1 MFKSKNGQ
9 ITIGYKNRII
19 EPKETNTLKESDY
32 MTLEGIKYRVDFV
45 DEGDNYIYFYL
56 SHNEEETIKEYNTTN
71 YKGKEVLEFVLKAL
85 KNTYKYSDKE
95 YKTIAI
101 K

>member
-1 MFKSKNGQ
+1 MSKSKNGQ
-9 ITIGYKNRII
+9 ITIGHKNRIV

-45 DEGDNYIYFYL
+45 DEEDNSLHFYL
-56 SHNEEETIKEYNTTN
+56 SHNEEETIQELTTINYRGKKSLEY
-71 YKGKEVLEFVLKAL
+71 VLKAL

-95 YKTIAI
+95 YKTITI
-101 K
+101 